1 MVGAVQFDFLKKP
14 KSTHMHL
21 LIYFEKKNT
30 EETNNYWSI
39 KEITGWLKDRG

>member
-1 MVGAVQFDFLKKP
+1 
-14 KSTHMHL
+14 MHL